1 MMNQA
6 EPTAMDAAL
15 NDFNPDVRHQALA
28 AKLRQNPSPPTLR
41 EVANMHCHSFF
52 SYNPDNL
59 SPTGLAWLARQAGI
73 KLMGLVDFDILD
85 GVDEFLDACQAVGVR
100 GAAGIET
107 RVFLPEFADREINS
121 PGEPGVLYHMGAG
134 FVSSEAS
141 PAVAPILAELRAQAV
156 KRNHE
161 LVDRVNAYLAPVT
174 VDCNDDVL
182 PLTPGGNATE
192 RHIVAAYIAAA
203 QRQYAD
209 PSAFWAERLGV
220 SQQQI
225 AAAMQDPA
233 ALANLVRKK
242 LMKRGGV
249 AYVQPGPDT
258 FPPVETFHQLIA
270 GCGALPCAA
279 WLDGLSPGEQA
290 MNELLSLLMDKGVV
304 AFNIIPDRNWNV
316 ADPALKERKL
326 ANLYAVVDLVRDL
339 NLPILVGTEMNSP
352 GLKIVDDFDAPEL
365 APVRDVFLDGAYFI
379 YGHTVMARH
388 AGLGYA
394 SAWAEAALPERQT
407 RNEFYTRAG
416 RLIPPGKP
424 GAEQL
429 LALPSDISPT
439 DLLKRLNQ

>member
-1 MMNQA
+1 MTK
-6 EPTAMDAAL
+6 PTVPIAL
-15 NDFNPDVRHQALA
+15 NDFDPVVRHQALA
-28 AKLRQNPSPPTLR
+28 AQLRQHPSRPAPR

-59 SPTGLAWLARQAGI
+59 SPTGLAWLARQTGI
-73 KLMGLVDFDILD
+73 KLMGLVDFDVLD

-107 RVFLPEFADREINS
+107 RVFLPEFADKEINS
-121 PGEPGVLYHMGAG
+121 PGEPGVLYHMGTG
-134 FVSSEAS
+134 FVSSEVP
-141 PAVAPILAELRAQAV
+141 PAAAPILAELRARAV

-161 LVDRVNAYLAPVT
+161 LVARVNAYLTPVT
-174 VDCNDDVL
+174 VDCDADVL
-182 PLTPGGNATE
+182 PLTPAGNATE

-203 QRQYAD
+203 DRQNAD
-209 PSAFWAERLGV
+209 PSAFWAERLDV
-220 SQQQI
+220 PRAQMDEI
-225 AAAMQDPA
+225 MQDPA

-258 FPPVETFHQLIA
+258 FPPVETFHQLIT

-279 WLDGLSPGEQA
+279 WLDGFSAGEQA
-290 MNELLSLLMDKGVV
+290 MDRLLPLLVDKGAR

-326 ANLYAVVDLVRDL
+326 ANLYAVVELAQDLA
-339 NLPILVGTEMNSP
+339 LPILVGTEMNSP

-394 SAWAEAALPERQT
+394 SAWAQAALPTRRERNQ
-407 RNEFYTRAG
+407 FYTAVGRQVPPTPAGIAKVRA
-416 RLIPPGKP
+416 
-424 GAEQL
+424 
-429 LALPSDISPT
+429 LAPAMDTADALQALAAP
-439 DLLKRLNQ
+439 